1 MVPTS
6 PRGHGP
12 SGRPPAPRNRRPG
25 TTARTRRRR
34 RAARGAVQL
43 RLRTGF
49 VFIAVVLSFFGAR
62 LVQLQGVSPEKYATL
77 AASEGGTVTVEL
89 PADRGRILDRDGK
102 PLADSVDGRM
112 VVADPSMTRSKA
124 HQLARFLSRHLHVDY
139 FQTLSA
145 LQKKNSRFAY
155 IARRVPA
162 SLALDVVD
170 QARAAGFKGLD
181 TRDDPVR
188 SYPDHDVAANLVG
201 FLGTDG
207 PLAGLELAF
216 NHQLA
221 GTAGSETYE
230 VGAGNRIPL
239 GRSTIVPAH
248 NGTDLHTTIDED
260 LQWYTQRILRQTVL
274 GARGESGFAVVMDSH
289 TGEILSLADYPTYDA
304 TNPQAS
310 PKKDRNS
317 LAMTSPYEPG
327 SVEKVLTLSSLIDA
341 GQVTDR
347 TRLVVPGQLQ
357 SGDRVIHDWFPH
369 GTLKMTLAGVIAQS
383 SNIGTAK
390 ASRHF
395 KPGQLRHYL
404 TRFGLGQRTDIGVA
418 GETPGLLPSSAAWD
432 GMTQDRVAFGQSV
445 SVNGVQ
451 MAAAVNT
458 IANGGVRVSPS
469 LIQGS
474 ATNNLGE
481 PIGTDH
487 ATTRRVVSA
496 NAAHQMT
503 DMMERVV
510 NPDAGTAPGAQVP
523 GYVVAGKTGTAQRV
537 GPKCACYNGQFTVSF
552 AGFAPADHPRFTVYV
567 VVQNPRN
574 AGGGG
579 SIAGPAFSKIMG
591 FALRRYGVPPTG
603 AKPSEIPTTW

>member
-1 MVPTS
+1 MPTTS
-6 PRGHGP
+6 
-12 SGRPPAPRNRRPG
+12 A
-25 TTARTRRRR
+25 RRRR
-34 RAARGAVQL
+34 RAARGAAQL

-77 AASEGGTVTVEL
+77 AAAEGGTVTVEL
-89 PADRGRILDRDGK
+89 PAARGDILDRDGK

-112 VVADPSMTRSKA
+112 VVADPSMTLSKA

-139 FQTLSA
+139 FTTLNA
-145 LQKKNSRFAY
+145 LEKKDSRFAY

-162 SLALDVVD
+162 ALAVSVVD

-188 SYPDHDVAANLVG
+188 SYPDRDVAANLVG
-201 FLGTDG
+201 FMGTDG

-216 NHQLA
+216 NRQLA

-239 GRSTIVPAH
+239 GHSTVVPAH

-260 LQWYTQRILRQTVL
+260 LQWYTQRVLRQTVL
-274 GARGESGFAVVMDSH
+274 GAGGDSGFAVVMDSH
-289 TGEILSLADYPTYDA
+289 SGEVLSLADYPTFDA
-304 TNPQAS
+304 TNPAAS

-341 GQVTDR
+341 GKVTDR
-347 TRLVVPGQLQ
+347 TRLVVPGLLQ
-357 SGDRVIHDWFPH
+357 SGDRPIKDWFAH
-369 GTLKMTLAGVIAQS
+369 GQLQLTLAGVIAQS

-390 ASRHF
+390 ASRLF
-395 KPGQLRHYL
+395 GPGQLRGYL
-404 TRFGLGQRTDIGVA
+404 TKFGLGERTNIGVT
-418 GETPGLLPSSAAWD
+418 GETPGLLPSTAAWN
-432 GMTQDRVAFGQSV
+432 GMLQDRIAFGQSV

-474 ATNNLGE
+474 ATNNLGQSV
-481 PIGTDH
+481 GTDDS
-487 ATTRRVVSA
+487 TTRRVVSA

-503 DMMERVV
+503 AMMERVV
-510 NPDAGTAPGAQVP
+510 DPDAGTAPGAQVP

-537 GPKCACYNGQFTVSF
+537 GPTCRCYNGQFTVSF
-552 AGFAPADHPRFTVYV
+552 AGFAPADNPRFTVYV

-574 AGGGG
+574 GGGGG
-579 SIAGPAFSKIMG
+579 SVGGPAFSKIMS

-603 AKPSEIPTTW
+603 AHASQIPTTW

>member
-1 MVPTS
+1 MAPRS
-6 PRGHGP
+6 PRGRER
-12 SGRPPAPRNRRPG
+12 SGRTPAPRTRRPA
-25 TTARTRRRR
+25 TARIRRRR
-34 RAARGAVQL
+34 RAARGAAHL

-89 PADRGRILDRDGK
+89 PAVRGRILDRNGK

-112 VVADPSMTRSKA
+112 VVADPSMTRSRA
-124 HQLARFLSRHLHVDY
+124 HPLARLLSQRLHVDY
-139 FQTLSA
+139 FQTLRA
-145 LQKKNSRFAY
+145 LEQKNSRFAY

-162 SLALDVVD
+162 SLALDVVN
-170 QARAAGFKGLD
+170 QAQAAGFKGLD

-201 FLGTDG
+201 FMGTDG

-216 NHQLA
+216 NRQLA

-239 GRSTIVPAH
+239 GHSTIVPAH

-260 LQWYTQRILRQTVL
+260 LQWYTQRVLRQTVL
-274 GARGESGFAVVMDSH
+274 GARGDSGFAVVMDSH
-289 TGEILSLADYPTYDA
+289 TGEVLSLADYPTYDA

-310 PKKDRNS
+310 PVKDRNS

-341 GQVTDR
+341 GKVTDR
-347 TRLVVPGQLQ
+347 TRLVVPGQLK
-357 SGDRVIHDWFPH
+357 SGDRMIHDWFPH
-369 GTLKMTLAGVIAQS
+369 PTLKMTLAGVIAQS

-390 ASRHF
+390 AARHF
-395 KPGQLRHYL
+395 APGQLRSYL
-404 TRFGLGQRTDIGVA
+404 TRFGLGQRTDVGVS
-418 GETPGLLPSSAAWD
+418 GETPGLLPSNAAWT

-445 SVNGVQ
+445 SVNGLQ

-458 IANGGVRVSPS
+458 IANGGKRISPS

-474 ATNNLGE
+474 ATNNVGQTV
-481 PIGTDH
+481 GTDD
-487 ATTRRVVSA
+487 ATTRRVVSK

-510 NPDAGTAPGAQVP
+510 NPDAGTAPAAQVP
-523 GYVVAGKTGTAQRV
+523 GSVVAGKTGTAQRV
-537 GPKCACYNGQFTVSF
+537 GPKCGCYNGQFTVSF
-552 AGFAPADHPRFTVYV
+552 AGFAPADNPRFTVYV